1 MHSQPFGED
10 EFVATQAFGDEDL
23 ASSEPDAGSLV
34 RLVAGQP
41 AGTAASLPGATGI
54 DVLALGR
61 DVQPLARASEGG
73 DLGVQTLQLLDP
85 LLPVTPMVSGL

>member
-1 MHSQPFGED
+1 MRARLCGWLPANPLARPPAF
-10 EFVATQAFGDEDL
+10 QA
-23 ASSEPDAGSLV
+23 P
-34 RLVAGQP
+34 R
-41 AGTAASLPGATGI
+41 GI

-85 LLPVTPMVSGL
+85 LLPLTPMVSGLQADISYGANSHLYFTCKGR